1 MRHNR
6 HFKDQR
12 KEGHIIHPHNNNHDL
27 ELIEVSSKELFA
39 IGGTRIG
46 RAADRNWLVHWV
58 DEATLVI
65 APEHTPT
72 AWTPAHVYSRS
83 GDGNGTLCFT
93 LTPTEREAAQWEALG
108 RVTEIDVIDLKQAI
122 DEVEDQ
128 VDLLVADDLDRAPFD
143 GLAQSSTRRAN
154 SSKRPRPRR
163 LSSSSPTG
171 PPSTESLAKWR
182 RAVVARN
189 AQPFPRG

>member
-1 MRHNR
+1 M
-6 HFKDQR
+6 
-12 KEGHIIHPHNNNHDL
+12 IHPHNNNHDL

-143 GLAQSSTRRAN
+143 GLAAKLNQARQLIEEAKTEAAIFVVAN
-154 SSKRPRPRR
+154 
-163 LSSSSPTG
+163 G
-171 PPSTESLAKWR
+171 PPSTEEPCKMA
-182 RAVVARN
+182 
-189 AQPFPRG
+189 PRGRR